1 MAQVNKSIY
10 PDITVTTTWT
20 ETKTIAPV
28 NYQDFLYSG
37 LDSTIT
43 WAMSTFE
50 HAPMKDVRSCY
61 MTVAHP
67 LDGEYHYRTEDP
79 QRVAICYGWGPR
91 SGSDRAG
98 TKRIM
103 ANNWGENFQYGTNP
117 VSALKWNS
125 IIGRLIAVWGIADEY
140 DSISTQGYYGT
151 WKDFKAYCVANPNEN
166 IVLISAFIA
175 DVQYGG
181 VGPSTR
187 NRPAKVFN
195 IRNMGIA
202 NWIDQDNA
210 TFVRVTDLCF
220 QYEAMRPMGFTMQ
233 WDAYNGCQLYHSN
246 SPDMCWPVYNYG
258 YAINVYTPDA
268 GVFNYTDQG
277 AALVYGV
284 EDGTDDKFTISWP
297 NMGSGWNGCWTYGI
311 PIGSFGRE
319 NLFRYIE
326 QKAST
331 YGIIIHEDMK
341 VASNGSGGFQPNS
354 LQSLDL
360 TDPTI
365 IPNLI
370 FPVKDENGEY
380 NGDRV
385 YTGDEIPDSV
395 QDLIDGDS
403 DTPYDEGASSDDPTP
418 DEPPEQELPDDN
430 AYTDRV
436 DLSDPTLT
444 ATGIF
449 NRTYIMNALG
459 VADLCDWIYN
469 ADDDIF
475 EEIMENMFTN
485 NPIEGLI
492 NLRLYPF
499 DIAALGQHATAEII
513 KLGRTSSTVSGLKLP
528 STAKCV
534 IDLGR
539 AVFPKFFKNWLDY
552 EITAQLYI
560 PFIGTVDLPVPQC
573 LNHYISVKLI
583 VDYVTGAGTAVI
595 FADNIPI
602 MYKQGIIGIE
612 IPMTATSS
620 AETSKSIIGNI
631 VGAIG
636 AGVTG
641 NYVGAVEQSI
651 SAFSTAS
658 AGSHL
663 QQVGSSSPQCSLYQP
678 KNCYLLFSLPA
689 EYETAWTEL
698 QGQTVG
704 FACYIPTVINEQVG
718 GGYAEF
724 TNIRLDRCANATDEE
739 KAEILNLLQTGVYL

>member
-1 MAQVNKSIY
+1 MAQVNKTVY
-10 PDITVTTTWT
+10 PDVTGNSTFTST
-20 ETKTIAPV
+20 LTISPANFPD
-28 NYQDFLYSG
+28 YLISG
-37 LDSTIT
+37 LDPTIT
-43 WAMSTFE
+43 YAMSTSPR
-50 HAPMKDVRSCY
+50 APFKDVRSCY
-61 MTVAHP
+61 MDSNHP
-67 LDGEYHYRTEDP
+67 GAEYFFHTDDP

-91 SGSDRAG
+91 SGFDKTQ

-103 ANNWGENFQYGTNP
+103 DNNWGENFQYGTQL
-117 VSALKWNS
+117 VSAVKWNS
-125 IIGRLIAVWGIADEY
+125 IIGRLIVVWGIADSY
-140 DSISTQGYYGT
+140 DSITQQGYYGT
-151 WKDFKAYCVANPNEN
+151 WKDFKTYCVEHANEN
-166 IVLISAFIA
+166 IVLVSAFIA
-175 DVQYGG
+175 DVQMGG
-181 VGPSTR
+181 VLPRTR
-187 NRPAKVFN
+187 NWPAKCLN
-195 IRNMGIA
+195 IRPMGIA
-202 NWIDQDNA
+202 RWANQDGA
-210 TFVRVTDLCF
+210 EFVRIDSLCF
-220 QYEAMRPMGFTMQ
+220 QYEAMRPMSFTGA
-233 WDAYNGCQLYHSN
+233 WAPYNGCSLMHSN
-246 SPDMCWPVYNYG
+246 DPDMFWPVYNYG
-258 YAINVYTPDA
+258 YAISGASPDA
-268 GVFNYTDQG
+268 PTLSYSQYG

-284 EDGTDDKFTISWP
+284 EEVTSHKYILQWP
-297 NMGSGWNGCWTYGI
+297 NMGQAQGSWIYGI
-311 PIGSFGRE
+311 SVAEFGRE
-319 NLFRYIE
+319 TLFQYIE
-326 QKAST
+326 AKAST

-341 VASNGSGGFQPNS
+341 VASAGDGGFAANS

-360 TDPTI
+360 SNPTN

-370 FPVKDENGEY
+370 FPVKNDKGEY

-395 QDLIDGDS
+395 QDLIDGDK
-403 DTPYDEGASSDDPTP
+403 DTPYDEGASADDPTP

-436 DLSDPTLT
+436 DLSNPTLT

-469 ADDDIF
+469 ADDSIF
-475 EEIMENMFTN
+475 EEIMQNMFTN

-499 DIAALGQHATAEII
+499 DIAVLGQHATPEII
-513 KLGRTSSTVSGLKLP
+513 KLGRTTSTVSGLKLP
-528 STAKCV
+528 TNARCV
-534 IDLGR
+534 IDLGQ

-560 PFIGTVDLPVPQC
+560 PFMGTVDLPVPQC

-602 MYKQGIIGIE
+602 LYKQGVIGIE
-612 IPMTATSS
+612 IPMTATAS

-636 AGVTG
+636 AGATG
-641 NYVGAVEQSI
+641 NYAGAVEQSI
-651 SAFSTAS
+651 SAFTTAT

-704 FACYIPTVINEQVG
+704 FACHIPTVIGDQTG